1 MLCTVLL
8 ILKVCCNLNL
18 LSLSELNYL
27 ILWLNDVLSRVVSI
41 SHYSYVTWCIPMSYN
56 LICVKSVCT
65 LWKRPLIDEKML
77 RAAVEAKTR
86 ILATLLLGSNCV
98 FLGFSGSPSLSLQLP
113 FPLKVNSRRPLQK
126 RSGGKKRECW
136 VIPNCSHL
144 KTREEM

>member
-1 MLCTVLL
+1 MFFP
-8 ILKVCCNLNL
+8 
-18 LSLSELNYL
+18 
-27 ILWLNDVLSRVVSI
+27 VSI
-41 SHYSYVTWCIPMSYN
+41 PFPTIFPQDLFPCPAVNYN

-144 KTREEM
+144 KTRGDVRLQSGASSWSHRFSFLFGAEQIFF